1 MVPVGMVP
9 VGVGQVPP
17 EGLGGL
23 GSVSPPQCSSRHT
36 TYFLGNL
43 LIFWVCFPILGW
55 ETCHES
61 FWEQKEHC
69 NARKIIINILL
80 TAN

>member
-23 GSVSPPQCSSRHT
+23 GSVSPPPVQQQA
-36 TYFLGNL
+36 YNLFLGKSFNL
-43 LIFWVCFPILGW
+43 LGLLPHPWVGDVSRELLGT
-55 ETCHES
+55 ERALQCP
-61 FWEQKEHC
+61 
-69 NARKIIINILL
+69 
-80 TAN
+80 